1 MIITAMRL
9 RSRVRILIAMK
20 HGFFDFRSL
29 PKAGR
34 QLYITNCIWLTTRKM
49 CGISHIG
56 LILRLIFV
64 TYVECSYV
72 FSFWIDAYLAV
83 AVLSRL
89 KPVLL
94 VSMLGMTMRG
104 SSWPL
109 GGAMKAIFAINIFIF
124 GVGDC
129 VSCLCYSKKMF
140 FYFLCER
147 EHWSDTHL
155 ESALEFNCFFIFF
168 SPSPASSR
176 DPRGYGHLFIR
187 GGFWHKQTRTRLTPW
202 STNSK
207 LASMSI

>member
-94 VSMLGMTMRG
+94 VSMLGITMRG

-129 VSCLCYSKKMF
+129 VSCLCYSK
-140 FYFLCER
+140 
-147 EHWSDTHL
+147 
-155 ESALEFNCFFIFF
+155 NCFFTFYVSESIGVTPTSNRHWSSIVFLF
-168 SPSPASSR
+168 SSHPPQL
-176 DPRGYGHLFIR
+176 PRGTP
-187 GGFWHKQTRTRLTPW
+187 GGMAIFLSEGDFGTSRPGPG
-202 STNSK
+202 
-207 LASMSI
+207 